1 MENEFYNVT
10 CKVCKQEY
18 IINKSA
24 LNREMDGEDSY
35 ICPACRSYLS
45 YLQIAWTE
53 EKNNINP
60 DHYGGS
66 EIDVIDFC
74 QVNNLDFMQGNVIK
88 YITRYRKKNGLED
101 VRKAVEYINRILAD
115 EYPEYEA
122 VVRTKGK

>member
-1 MENEFYNVT
+1 MEHEFYNVI

-18 IINKSA
+18 IINKST
-24 LNREMDGEDSY
+24 LNREMDGENFY
-35 ICPACRSYLS
+35 ICPTCRLYW
-45 YLQIAWTE
+45 AE

-60 DHYGGS
+60 DHYGNSG
-66 EIDVIDFC
+66 IDVIDFC
-74 QVNNLDFMQGNVIK
+74 QANNLDFMQGNVIK

-122 VVRTKGK
+122 VVRTKGE